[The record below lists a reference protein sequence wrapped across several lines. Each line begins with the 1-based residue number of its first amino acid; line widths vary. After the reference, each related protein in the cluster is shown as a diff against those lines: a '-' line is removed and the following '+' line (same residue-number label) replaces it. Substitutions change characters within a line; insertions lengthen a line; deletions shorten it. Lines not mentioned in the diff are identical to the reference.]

1 MAYYGLRYPYIG
13 KYDAE
18 EGYSTPT
25 LSARAIA
32 FSVSPNYAEG
42 SLAADDDANS
52 EYDKEF
58 TDADVTLGTDTIPE
72 AWREDMFGNTVTSGE
87 IASNKDDH
95 ANYVGVGVIAPE
107 TIRGAKTW
115 VAVFLPLVKFTEPAD
130 EFETKGSSITYKTP
144 SITGKAKADADGNWR
159 YRQSFST
166 EDDAKAYIEGK
177 FGAGSTA
184 GAGATAGAGST
195 QGTGG

>member
-1 MAYYGLRYPYIG
+1 MAYYGLRKPYIG
-13 KYDAE
+13 KYDATNDT
-18 EGYSTPT
+18 YTTPT

-58 TDADVTLGTDTIPE
+58 TDADVTLGTDTIP
-72 AWREDMFGNTVTSGE
+72 ATWRVDMFGNTNTSDE
-87 IASNKDDH
+87 IVSNKDDS

-107 TIRGAKTW
+107 TIRGTKTW

-130 EFETKGSSITYKTP
+130 EMETKGSSITYKTP
-144 SITGKAKADADGNWR
+144 SITGKAKANDDGDWR
-159 YRQSFST
+159 FRKTFDT
-166 EDDAKAYIEGK
+166 EAEAQTYILGK
-177 FGAGSTA
+177 FGG
-184 GAGATAGAGST
+184 
-195 QGTGG
+195 